1 MDDVSDTPHYKA
13 SDSSKIGRNVSIG
26 KQLSIS
32 SSNVMAV
39 HASLPLHGQ
48 NKTQVSSQYIGAK
61 KPSTRTE
68 ELIREPAQRVAR
80 HVRNHPWRET
90 PRKPAQPVSSPNDFK
105 CI

>member
-39 HASLPLHGQ
+39 HASLP
-48 NKTQVSSQYIGAK
+48 
-61 KPSTRTE
+61 
-68 ELIREPAQRVAR
+68 
-80 HVRNHPWRET
+80 
-90 PRKPAQPVSSPNDFK
+90 
-105 CI
+105 